1 MTREGA
7 VEVNAATGKK
17 KRISKRIRDADFA
30 KTEAPPQPEQ
40 AAQPLPGGATSP
52 PLTDTPPLPHAP
64 GAEREQDTAAAERV
78 LERIDGARTRKASK
92 KAARK
97 AQAEATAKEKSSRLQ
112 FTDEERATPELERY
126 IRKSDKAADRLDA
139 AKAAIPKEKKLVR
152 ERTFDEA
159 TGKGKPMRRLWISSM
174 EDGAIKAGFASLKDG
189 RDYGA
194 LFASALCRAKADWLI
209 GINATRLFSCLYGK
223 TLNVGRVQTPTL
235 KMLTDRDAAISHFQ
249 KEKYYHVRLDLSGAD
264 AASERISD
272 KAEADALKGACEA
285 GKAVCVSLTREKKT
299 AAPPKLFDLTSLQR
313 ETNRIFG
320 YTAKQTLDLA
330 QSLYEK
336 RLLTYPRTDSSFLTD
351 DMGGTAADIIALLC
365 EKLPFMAGADFTPEI
380 AKVLDSK
387 KVSDHHAIIP
397 TMELAKADP
406 DALPESEK
414 NILTLAGARLLFAT
428 AEPHIYEAVTAV
440 FSCAGTDF
448 TARGKTV
455 LAEGWK
461 ELERRYRATLKD
473 KPEAEDGENE
483 GVTLPELSEGQNF
496 PNPAAKVTEHTT
508 TPPKPHSEASL
519 LSAMERA
526 GNGDTDPD
534 AERRGLGTPATR
546 AAVIEKLVKG
556 GFAERKGKQL
566 IPTQNGAALISV
578 LPDMLTSPQLTAE
591 WENNLTQIA
600 KGAADPGEFL
610 SGIEAMARELVQTH
624 AAALDGKKDLFRE
637 EKPSVGKCP
646 RCGSP
651 VHEGKKNYYCSNKEC
666 AFVMW
671 KNDRFFEERKTAFS
685 AKIAAALLKS
695 GKVNVKKLYSPKTG
709 KTYDGTIVL
718 ADTGGKYV
726 NYRIEV
732 QKN

>member
-1 MTREGA
+1 MSITLVIAEKPSVAQTIAAALGVKNKKDGYLEGGGYLISWCVGHLVQLSEAAAYGEQYRKWSYESLPILPEKWQYTVSKDKETQFNILKELMHRADVSEVVNACDAGREGELIFRF
-7 VEVNAATGKK
+7 VYEVAGCKK
-17 KRISKRIRDADFA
+17 PI
-30 KTEAPPQPEQ
+30 
-40 AAQPLPGGATSP
+40 
-52 PLTDTPPLPHAP
+52 
-64 GAEREQDTAAAERV
+64 
-78 LERIDGARTRKASK
+78 
-92 KAARK
+92 
-97 AQAEATAKEKSSRLQ
+97 
-112 FTDEERATPELERY
+112 
-126 IRKSDKAADRLDA
+126 
-139 AKAAIPKEKKLVR
+139 
-152 ERTFDEA
+152 
-159 TGKGKPMRRLWISSM
+159 RRLWISSM
-174 EDGAIKAGFASLKDG
+174 EDGAIRSGFDNLKDG
-189 RDYGA
+189 REYDA

-249 KEKYYHVRLDLSGAD
+249 KEKYYHVRLDLSGAE

-272 KAEADALKGACEA
+272 KAEAAALKGACETQT
-285 GKAVCVSLTREKKT
+285 AVCVSLTREKKT

-313 ETNRIFG
+313 EANRIFG

-351 DMGGTAADIIALLC
+351 DMGGTAAGIIALLC
-365 EKLPFMAGADFTPEI
+365 EKLPFMAGADFTPEVV
-380 AKVLDSK
+380 KVLDSK

-406 DALPESEK
+406 DALPESER
-414 NILTLAGARLLFAT
+414 NILTLAGARLLLAT
-428 AEPHIYEAVTAV
+428 AEPHIFEAVTAV
-440 FSCAGTDF
+440 FSCADTEF
-448 TARGKTV
+448 TVRGKTV
-455 LAEGWK
+455 ISDGWK
-461 ELERRYRATLKD
+461 EMERRYRATLKD
-473 KPEAEDGENE
+473 KPEAEDGENAD
-483 GVTLPELSEGQNF
+483 VTLPELSEGQGF

-546 AAVIEKLVKG
+546 AAVIEKLVNS
-556 GFAERKGKQL
+556 GFVERKGKQL
-566 IPTQNGAALISV
+566 IPTKDGNNLVCI
-578 LPDMLTSPQLTAE
+578 LPDVLTSPKLTAE

-600 KGAADPGEFL
+600 KGAADPEDFMRR
-610 SGIEAMARELVQTH
+610 IEDMARELVRTY
-624 AAALDGKKDLFRE
+624 ASVLDGKQDLFKT
-637 EKPSVGKCP
+637 EKPEIGKCP

-651 VHEGKKNYYCSNKEC
+651 VHESKKNYYCSNRDC

-671 KNDRFFEERKTAFS
+671 KNDRFFEERKIAFS
-685 AKIAAALLKS
+685 PKIAAALLKS

-709 KTYDGTIVL
+709 KTYDGTVVL

-726 NYRIEV
+726 NYRVELP
-732 QKN
+732 KK

>member
-1 MTREGA
+1 MILVIAEKPSVAQTIAAALGAKKKQDGYTEGNGYLISWCVGHLVQLADAAAYGEQYKKWSYDSLPILPQEWQYAVSADKGKQFATLKDLMHRTDISEVVNACDAGREG
-7 VEVNAATGKK
+7 
-17 KRISKRIRDADFA
+17 
-30 KTEAPPQPEQ
+30 
-40 AAQPLPGGATSP
+40 
-52 PLTDTPPLPHAP
+52 
-64 GAEREQDTAAAERV
+64 
-78 LERIDGARTRKASK
+78 
-92 KAARK
+92 
-97 AQAEATAKEKSSRLQ
+97 
-112 FTDEERATPELERY
+112 ELIFRFVY
-126 IRKSDKAADRLDA
+126 HMA
-139 AKAAIPKEKKLVR
+139 
-152 ERTFDEA
+152 
-159 TGKGKPMRRLWISSM
+159 GCNKPMRRLWISSM
-174 EDGAIKAGFASLKDG
+174 EESAIKAGFENLKDG
-189 RDYGA
+189 RDYDA

-249 KEKYYHVRLDLSGAD
+249 KEKYYHVRLDLSGAE

-272 KAEADALKGACEA
+272 KAEADALKGACETET
-285 GKAVCVSLTREKKT
+285 AVCVSLTREKKT

-313 ETNRIFG
+313 EANRIFG

-351 DMGGTAADIIALLC
+351 DMGGTAAGIIALLC

-473 KPEAEDGENE
+473 KPEAEDGENAD
-483 GVTLPELSEGQNF
+483 VTLPELSEGQGF

-546 AAVIEKLVKG
+546 AAVIEKLVNS
-556 GFAERKGKQL
+556 GFVERKGKQL
-566 IPTQNGAALISV
+566 LPTKDGNNLVCI
-578 LPDMLTSPQLTAE
+578 LPYVLTSPKLTAE

-600 KGAADPGEFL
+600 KGAADPNEFL
-610 SGIEAMARELVQTH
+610 SGIEAMARELVKSYPFLSDSDKERFKT
-624 AAALDGKKDLFRE
+624 
-637 EKPSVGKCP
+637 EKPEIGKCP

-651 VHEGKKNYYCSNKEC
+651 VHEGKKNYYCSNRNC

-671 KNDRFFEERKTAFS
+671 KNDRFFEDRKVAFS
-685 AKIAAALLKS
+685 PKIAAALLKS
-695 GKVNVKKLYSPKTG
+695 GKVKVKGLYSPKTG
-709 KTYDGTIVL
+709 KTYDGTVIL

-726 NYRIEV
+726 NYKIELP
-732 QKN
+732 KKK

>member
-1 MTREGA
+1 MAFRLVIAEKPSMAQTIAAALGIKGKQDGYIEGGGYLISWCVGHLVQLAEAAAYGEQYKKWSFDSLPILPEEWQYAVDPDKGKQFKTIKELMHRADVSEVVNACDAGREGELIFRF
-7 VEVNAATGKK
+7 VYEVAGCK
-17 KRISKRIRDADFA
+17 
-30 KTEAPPQPEQ
+30 
-40 AAQPLPGGATSP
+40 
-52 PLTDTPPLPHAP
+52 
-64 GAEREQDTAAAERV
+64 
-78 LERIDGARTRKASK
+78 
-92 KAARK
+92 
-97 AQAEATAKEKSSRLQ
+97 
-112 FTDEERATPELERY
+112 
-126 IRKSDKAADRLDA
+126 
-139 AKAAIPKEKKLVR
+139 
-152 ERTFDEA
+152 
-159 TGKGKPMRRLWISSM
+159 KPMRRLWISSM

-414 NILTLAGARLLFAT
+414 NILTLAGARLLLPPPSRIFMKRLRR
-428 AEPHIYEAVTAV
+428 
-440 FSCAGTDF
+440 FSHA
-448 TARGKTV
+448 
-455 LAEGWK
+455 
-461 ELERRYRATLKD
+461 
-473 KPEAEDGENE
+473 P
-483 GVTLPELSEGQNF
+483 GQ
-496 PNPAAKVTEHTT
+496 
-508 TPPKPHSEASL
+508 
-519 LSAMERA
+519 
-526 GNGDTDPD
+526 
-534 AERRGLGTPATR
+534 
-546 AAVIEKLVKG
+546 
-556 GFAERKGKQL
+556 
-566 IPTQNGAALISV
+566 
-578 LPDMLTSPQLTAE
+578 TSPQ
-591 WENNLTQIA
+591 
-600 KGAADPGEFL
+600 GERPYL
-610 SGIEAMARELVQTH
+610 R
-624 AAALDGKKDLFRE
+624 R
-637 EKPSVGKCP
+637 VGK
-646 RCGSP
+646 SL
-651 VHEGKKNYYCSNKEC
+651 N
-666 AFVMW
+666 
-671 KNDRFFEERKTAFS
+671 
-685 AKIAAALLKS
+685 
-695 GKVNVKKLYSPKTG
+695 
-709 KTYDGTIVL
+709 
-718 ADTGGKYV
+718 ADTG
-726 NYRIEV
+726 RR
-732 QKN
+732 

>member
-1 MTREGA
+1 MSYTLVIAEKPSVGAAIAAALGVSGKKDGYIEGSGYVISWCVGHLVELAQAAAYGEQYQKWRLDTLPILPQEWQYTVSPDKGKQFKTLKGLMHRSDVSEVVNACDAGREG
-7 VEVNAATGKK
+7 
-17 KRISKRIRDADFA
+17 
-30 KTEAPPQPEQ
+30 
-40 AAQPLPGGATSP
+40 
-52 PLTDTPPLPHAP
+52 
-64 GAEREQDTAAAERV
+64 
-78 LERIDGARTRKASK
+78 
-92 KAARK
+92 
-97 AQAEATAKEKSSRLQ
+97 
-112 FTDEERATPELERY
+112 ELIFRFVY
-126 IRKSDKAADRLDA
+126 DMAGCK
-139 AKAAIPKEKKLVR
+139 
-152 ERTFDEA
+152 
-159 TGKGKPMRRLWISSM
+159 KPMRRLWISSM
-174 EDGAIKAGFASLKDG
+174 ETAAIRQGFDNLKDG
-189 RDYGA
+189 SEYEA
-194 LFASALCRAKADWLI
+194 LYASALCRAKADWLI

-249 KEKYYHVRLDLSGAD
+249 KEKYYHVRLDLSGAE

-272 KAEADALKGACEA
+272 KAEAAALKGACETET
-285 GKAVCVSLTREKKT
+285 AVCVSLTREKKT

-313 ETNRIFG
+313 EANRIFG

-546 AAVIEKLVKG
+546 AAVIEKLVKS
-556 GFAERKGKQL
+556 GFVERKGKQL
-566 IPTQNGAALISV
+566 IPTGDGSGLVAV
-578 LPDMLTSPQLTAE
+578 LPDVLTSPQLTAE
-591 WENNLTQIA
+591 WENTLTQIA
-600 KGAADPGEFL
+600 KGKADADGFMR
-610 SGIEAMARELVQTH
+610 GIEAMARELVQAH
-624 AAALDGKKDLFRE
+624 PNISDADKARFKED
-637 EKPSVGKCP
+637 KPVIGKCP
-646 RCGSP
+646 RCGGS
-651 VHEGKKNYYCSNKEC
+651 VYEGRKNYYCENRDC
-666 AFVMW
+666 AFTMW
-671 KNDRFFEERKTAFS
+671 KNDRFFEERKTAFTP
-685 AKIAAALLKS
+685 KIAAALLKD
-695 GKVNVKKLYSPKTG
+695 GKARVKKLYSPKTG
-709 KTYDGTIVL
+709 KTYDGLVLL

-726 NYRIEV
+726 NYRATVSRDRELT
-732 QKN
+732 QQA

>member
-1 MTREGA
+1 MAFRLVIAEKPSVAQTIAAALGIKGKQDGYIEGGGYLISWCVGHLVQLAEAAAYGEQYKKWSFDSLPILPEEWQYAVDPDKGKQFKTIKELMHRADVSEVVNACDAGREGELIFRF
-7 VEVNAATGKK
+7 VYEVAGCK
-17 KRISKRIRDADFA
+17 
-30 KTEAPPQPEQ
+30 
-40 AAQPLPGGATSP
+40 
-52 PLTDTPPLPHAP
+52 
-64 GAEREQDTAAAERV
+64 
-78 LERIDGARTRKASK
+78 
-92 KAARK
+92 
-97 AQAEATAKEKSSRLQ
+97 
-112 FTDEERATPELERY
+112 
-126 IRKSDKAADRLDA
+126 
-139 AKAAIPKEKKLVR
+139 
-152 ERTFDEA
+152 
-159 TGKGKPMRRLWISSM
+159 KPMRRLWISSM

-556 GFAERKGKQL
+556 GFVERKGKQL
-566 IPTQNGAALISV
+566 LPTKDGINLVCV
-578 LPDMLTSPQLTAE
+578 LPDTLTSPQLTAE

-600 KGAADPGEFL
+600 KGKADPAVFME
-610 SGIEAMARELVQTH
+610 GIENMARELVKTYPFLSDDKAQMFKPERE
-624 AAALDGKKDLFRE
+624 ALGSCR
-637 EKPSVGKCP
+637 

-651 VHEGKKNYYCSNKEC
+651 VYEGKKNYYCSNKEC
-666 AFVMW
+666 SFTMW
-671 KNDRFFEERKTAFS
+671 KNDRFFEERKVAFTP
-685 AKIAAALLKS
+685 KIAVALLKS

-726 NYRIEV
+726 NYRVELP
-732 QKN
+732 KKK